1 MSDMQQIIAI
11 TTVVCLAAG
20 VAGAVVLA
28 RLRGRSTAVLVVVAS
43 LVPLVA
49 VSLAV
54 FVNVRRMF
62 ISTHDSTV
70 VLVAL
75 GCAGLIGVLLSLVL
89 GRQVAAE
96 ATALTRSLRT
106 LGHREVGV
114 DPATAGQ
121 SEPRANAVSSE
132 LSALGRELETTRR
145 RLEASERRERALE
158 SSRRELVAFMSHD
171 LRTPLAG
178 LRALAEGL
186 EDGVIEP
193 EPALRQM
200 RQTVGRLDGL
210 VGDLFELSRVSSPDS
225 RPRDDAALVSLVE
238 VAHDVVGE
246 LQQHAQ
252 QREVDLHLR
261 VAGDDDRLAVTGN
274 GDELTRLLGN
284 LVGNAVRHTS
294 PGGSVVVR
302 AERCA
307 DGRTQLSVLDQCGG
321 IAEPDLPRVFEAG
334 WRADPERSGRDAGAG
349 LGLAI
354 AKGIVESHA
363 GSISVANVDGGC
375 RFDVALPAAPA
386 TQSVADRRVDA
397 PTVG

>member
-1 MSDMQQIIAI
+1 M
-11 TTVVCLAAG
+11 
-20 VAGAVVLA
+20 
-28 RLRGRSTAVLVVVAS
+28 
-43 LVPLVA
+43 
-49 VSLAV
+49 
-54 FVNVRRMF
+54 
-62 ISTHDSTV
+62 
-70 VLVAL
+70 
-75 GCAGLIGVLLSLVL
+75 
-89 GRQVAAE
+89 
-96 ATALTRSLRT
+96 
-106 LGHREVGV
+106 
-114 DPATAGQ
+114 
-121 SEPRANAVSSE
+121 SSE
-132 LSALGRELETTRR
+132 LSALGRELETTRL

-186 EDGVIEP
+186 EDGVLEP

-210 VGDLFELSRVSSPDS
+210 VGDLFELSRVSSPDP

-252 QREVDLHLR
+252 QRQVDLHLQ

-284 LVGNAVRHTS
+284 LVGNAVRHTAA
-294 PGGSVVVR
+294 GGSVVVR

-307 DGRTQLSVLDQCGG
+307 DGRTQVSVLDECGG

-354 AKGIVESHA
+354 AKGIAESHA

-375 RFDVALPAAPA
+375 RFDVALPPA
-386 TQSVADRRVDA
+386 TLGSPGRRAAGRAHRQLKERPASPVAKRHAGPPAEVAGGPLARRGDVPHVAEPVGAGHLRRGPAGQRGQLRRQVADGVHHPRPHVVCRVAGSSRASAAANAWATSSTCTKSRR
-397 PTVG
+397 

>member
-1 MSDMQQIIAI
+1 MSDMQQIIAV

-20 VAGAVVLA
+20 LAGAVVLA
-28 RLRGRSTAVLVVVAS
+28 QLRGRSTAVLVVVAS

-75 GCAGLIGVLLSLVL
+75 GCAGVIGILLSLVL

-96 ATALTRSLRT
+96 ATALARSLRT
-106 LGHREVGV
+106 LGHRE
-114 DPATAGQ
+114 AGAGAADGA
-121 SEPRANAVSSE
+121 EDGPRATPVSSE
-132 LSALGRELETTRR
+132 LTALGRELETTRL

-210 VGDLFELSRVSSPDS
+210 VGDLFELSRVSSPDPH
-225 RPRDDAALVSLVE
+225 PRDDATLVSLVE

-246 LQQHAQ
+246 LQQHAH
-252 QREVDLHLR
+252 QRQVDLRLQ
-261 VAGDDDRLAVTGN
+261 VAGDGDRLAVTGN

-302 AERCA
+302 AERCE
-307 DGRTQLSVLDQCGG
+307 DGRTQVSVLDECGG

-375 RFDVALPAAPA
+375 RFDVALPAATGSQPA
-386 TQSVADRRVDA
+386 ADARSGA
-397 PTVG
+397 PTVS

>member
-1 MSDMQQIIAI
+1 MTDMQQVVAV
-11 TTVVCLAAG
+11 TVVVCLAAG
-20 VAGAVVLA
+20 AVGAFVLA
-28 RLRGRSTAVLVVVAS
+28 RLRGRSTTVLVVAAS
-43 LVPLVA
+43 LVPLAA
-49 VSLAV
+49 VSVAV

-75 GCAGLIGVLLSLVL
+75 GCAGLVGILLSLVL
-89 GRQVAAE
+89 GHQVARE
-96 ATALTRSLRT
+96 AHALTRTVRSLGERIPVEEAGART
-106 LGHREVGV
+106 T
-114 DPATAGQ
+114 P
-121 SEPRANAVSSE
+121 VSSE
-132 LSALGRELETTRR
+132 LTALGRELDTTRL

-193 EPALRQM
+193 APALRQV
-200 RQTVGRLDGL
+200 RQTVARLDGL
-210 VGDLFELSRVSSPDS
+210 VGDLFELSRVSAPDPG
-225 RPRDDAALVSLVE
+225 PREDATLVSLVE

-252 QREVDLHLR
+252 QRLVDLRLQ
-261 VAGDDDRLAVTGN
+261 VAPDDDRLAVTGN

-294 PGGSVVVR
+294 EGGSVVVR

-307 DGRTQLSVLDQCGG
+307 DGRTQLSVLDECGG
-321 IAEPDLPRVFEAG
+321 IAEPDLLRVFEAG
-334 WRADPERSGRDAGAG
+334 WRADPDRGGRDAGAG

-363 GSISVANVDGGC
+363 GSISVANVEGGC
-375 RFDVALPAAPA
+375 RFEVVLPAAEPG
-386 TQSVADRRVDA
+386 RVVEQDA
-397 PTVG
+397 PVS

>member
-1 MSDMQQIIAI
+1 MSDMQQIAFI
-11 TTVVCLAAG
+11 TTAVCLAAG
-20 VAGAVVLA
+20 LVGGVVLS

-43 LVPLVA
+43 LVPLAA
-49 VSLAV
+49 VTLAV
-54 FVNVRRMF
+54 FVNVQRMF

-89 GRQVAAE
+89 GRQVAVE
-96 ATALTRSLRT
+96 ATALTRSLRSWGDST
-106 LGHREVGV
+106 NAASVREN
-114 DPATAGQ
+114 P
-121 SEPRANAVSSE
+121 VSAE
-132 LSALGRELETTRR
+132 LSALGRELDSTRR

-210 VGDLFELSRVSSPDS
+210 VGDLFELSRVSAPDAQ
-225 RPRDDAALVSLVE
+225 PREDAALVSLVE
-238 VAHDVVGE
+238 VAHDVVAE

-252 QREVDLHLR
+252 QRHVGLHLQ

-284 LVGNAVRHTS
+284 LVGNAVRHTAE
-294 PGGSVVVR
+294 GGSVVVR
-302 AERCA
+302 AHRCE
-307 DGRTQLSVLDQCGG
+307 DGRTQVSVVDECGG

-334 WRADPERSGRDAGAG
+334 WRADAGRSGRDAGAG

-354 AKGIVESHA
+354 AKGIAESHA

-375 RFDVALPAAPA
+375 RFDVALPAAGI
-386 TQSVADRRVDA
+386 S
-397 PTVG
+397 